1 MCLGARS
8 GDEREGNAKGEGMGY
23 EGEERR
29 IISKSRAKTRG
40 EGEEGRDDKPEGSG
54 GGRGGDQPVTQAGP
68 DEGARGAA
76 SLRANGDDNGD
87 GRWRWGG

>member
-8 GDEREGNAKGEGMGY
+8 GDEREGNVKGEGTGY

-40 EGEEGRDDKPEGSG
+40 EGEERP
-54 GGRGGDQPVTQAGP
+54 R
-68 DEGARGAA
+68 R
-76 SLRANGDDNGD
+76 
-87 GRWRWGG
+87 